1 MLIVL
6 ELFVLVVW
14 NSFRHIEFVMYTI
27 VLKIILLFVILK
39 DSAAKVVEGQAW
51 CSW

>member
-27 VLKIILLFVILK
+27 VLKIILLNCKFK
-39 DSAAKVVEGQAW
+39 RYAANVV
-51 CSW
+51 